1 MKTLLAILTF
11 YYALLSIVPFLRSK
25 RSIMILLWVPK
36 LFAGALSPI
45 IGIIS
50 GLGAILGLTR
60 RNWKLAGAGILGAGL
75 AAKFI
80 ADIPASQDQFET
92 AFGADWQ
99 ERIPTSLQPFLLPRR
114 WSLLTKAPGDIEFQ
128 RNVIIGKNPKTDKVL
143 LADLWQPQSGTPR
156 TSLGVIYAHGSG
168 WRVGDKDLGT
178 RTFFQRLAGQGH
190 VVLDIAYTL
199 WPQADIPT
207 MVTEVN
213 QAVLW
218 MKENGATYGVD
229 PECIVLMGGSA
240 GGHLALMAAYTPN
253 HPAFQPS
260 ADAGDTSVR
269 GVVAFYPVVDIL
281 SILSQAK
288 EWHSSNSLIDKA
300 VNTMLARI
308 FMFQTEDLMWDDNSV
323 MESLEQEMAEM
334 VGGDPDEI
342 LETYRLLS
350 PIHNVDPQCPATL
363 LLQGRDDSL
372 VPAQDVRRL
381 QWELQ
386 AADVPVIMIEFPH
399 TEHAFDL
406 VLPQVSPVAQTA
418 AYNVERFLALLI
430 CPERM
435 PSAPP
440 KKT

>member
-1 MKTLLAILTF
+1 MKKFLAILTF

-25 RSIMILLWVPK
+25 DRSVGILLWVPK
-36 LFAGALSPI
+36 LFAGALSPF
-45 IGIIS
+45 IGIIC
-50 GLGAILGLTR
+50 GLGAVLGLTR

-80 ADIPASQDQFET
+80 ADIPTSQDQFET
-92 AFGADWQ
+92 AFGPDWQ
-99 ERIPTSLQPFLLPRR
+99 ERIPTSLQPLLLPRR
-114 WSLLTKAPGDIEFQ
+114 WWLLTRAPGDIEFQ
-128 RNVIIGKNPKTDKVL
+128 RNVVIGKSPKTGKVL
-143 LADLWQPQSGTPR
+143 LADLWQPQPGTPH

-218 MKENGATYGVD
+218 MKENSAAYGVN

-240 GGHLALMAAYTPN
+240 GGHLALLAAYTPN
-253 HPAFQPS
+253 DPAFQPS

-269 GVVAFYPVVDIL
+269 GVVAFYPAVDFL
-281 SILSQAK
+281 SIQSQAK
-288 EWHSSNSLIDKA
+288 EYLYSSNNLMDKA
-300 VNTMLARI
+300 VISMLARI
-308 FMFQTEDLMWDDNSV
+308 FMFQTEDPVWDYNSET
-323 MESLEQEMAEM
+323 ESLERQMAEM

-350 PIHNVDPQCPATL
+350 PIHHVGPQCPPTL

-372 VPAQDVRRL
+372 VLAEDVRRL
-381 QWELQ
+381 HRELQ
-386 AADVPVIMIEFPH
+386 TAGVPVILVEFPH

-406 VLPQVSPVAQTA
+406 VLPQVSPVAQA
-418 AYNVERFLALLI
+418 ATYDVERFLALLV
-430 CPERM
+430 C
-435 PSAPP
+435 
-440 KKT
+440 T

>member
-1 MKTLLAILTF
+1 MKTFLTILTF

-25 RSIMILLWVPK
+25 DRSVRILLWVPK

-45 IGIIS
+45 IGIVC

-75 AAKFI
+75 AAKFV

-92 AFGADWQ
+92 VFGPDWQ
-99 ERIPTSLQPFLLPRR
+99 ERIPTSIQPFLLPRR

-128 RNVIIGKNPKTDKVL
+128 RNVVIGKSPRTGKLL
-143 LADLWQPQSGTPR
+143 LADLWQPEPGTPR

-178 RTFFQRLAGQGH
+178 RTFFKRLAGQGH

-199 WPQADIPT
+199 WPQAKIPT

-218 MKENGATYGVD
+218 MKENGAAYGVN

-269 GVVAFYPVVDIL
+269 GVVAFYPAVDFL

-288 EWHSSNSLIDKA
+288 ENLESSNSLIDNA
-300 VNTMLARI
+300 ANTMLARI
-308 FMFQTEDLMWDDNSV
+308 FMLHTEDLVGDDNRI
-323 MESLEQEMAEM
+323 MDPLERHLAEM

-342 LETYRLLS
+342 LETCRLLS
-350 PIHNVDPQCPATL
+350 PIQHVDKQCPPTL
-363 LLQGRDDSL
+363 LLQGSDDCL
-372 VPAQDVRRL
+372 VLTQDVRRL
-381 QWELQ
+381 QRELQ
-386 AADVPVIMIEFPH
+386 TADVPVVMVEFPH

-406 VLPQVSPVAQTA
+406 LLPQISPVAQA
-418 AYNVERFLALLI
+418 ATYDVERFLALLV
-430 CPERM
+430 C
-435 PSAPP
+435 A
-440 KKT
+440 